1 MYLKFWIQF
10 QEYTEEI
17 ERLRRDLVAAREK
30 NGVYIAQETYQQMT
44 NEIDLQSK
52 EIVEKLERIKAMEDE
67 LTRKEEAFQQLQ
79 MLFDEQKNVLQVRPS
94 AMKLVWAFDWLQL
107 TL

>member
-1 MYLKFWIQF
+1 
-10 QEYTEEI
+10 
-17 ERLRRDLVAAREK
+17 
-30 NGVYIAQETYQQMT
+30 MT

-94 AMKLVWAFDWLQL
+94 AMKLV
-107 TL
+107 